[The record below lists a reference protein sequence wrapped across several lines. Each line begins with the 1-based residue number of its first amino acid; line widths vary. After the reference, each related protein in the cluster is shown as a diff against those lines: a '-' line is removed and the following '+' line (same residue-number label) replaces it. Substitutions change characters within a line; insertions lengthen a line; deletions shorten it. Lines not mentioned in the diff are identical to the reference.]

1 MYSSGLKPSLLR
13 KSSKISSVSDAR
25 NLLCSCL
32 EGARNLILASG
43 APQSTAGSAGK
54 LEAAWVCSRAALA
67 SAASLMKSK
76 KIRK

>member
-13 KSSKISSVSDAR
+13 KSSNISSLSDAR
-25 NLLCSCL
+25 NLRWSCL
-32 EGARNLILASG
+32 WAARNLILASE

-67 SAASLMKSK
+67 SAASLIKS
-76 KIRK
+76 